1 MRIEMSPGPARDFGR
16 SQWRRYVRAFD
27 PQQSRTVHYAKE
39 PMRASRVKA
48 ITQNQADMGPSGS
61 DFSWRNDDL
70 AMFNLAIGSELRACD
85 LTALKVDDVAM
96 SGHVKSHGDPK
107 ENWAAGPVR
116 NHRAD
121 EGYGCSLDRYGR
133 TSLRPLPL
141 PQPHL
146 CGTSDTYSPVC
157 RTGLTLDRIA
167 WPRPCEV
174 RHAFAAVHEADIN
187 LSSDRKP
194 ARGTAGAWHAK
205 LETTRYHDYC

>member
-1 MRIEMSPGPARDFGR
+1 
-16 SQWRRYVRAFD
+16 
-27 PQQSRTVHYAKE
+27 
-39 PMRASRVKA
+39 MRASRVKA

-70 AMFNLAIGSELRACD
+70 AMFNLAIGSKLRACD

-146 CGTSDTYSPVC
+146 CGTSDTYSQYAALVSRWIASLGLAPTKYGTHSLRC
-157 RTGLTLDRIA
+157 TKPTLIYRRTGNLRAVQLGLGMRSWKPHDTMTIA
-167 WPRPCEV
+167 ER
-174 RHAFAAVHEADIN
+174 FD
-187 LSSDRKP
+187 L
-194 ARGTAGAWHAK
+194 
-205 LETTRYHDYC
+205 